1 MWGTMRKYL
10 LYTIMKASS
19 GGVGS
24 WKWSTN
30 LSMEILIYWV
40 WDIIMWYFKG
50 LDSATKIIYR
60 YWKGY
65 ISGMYI

>member
-1 MWGTMRKYL
+1 
-10 LYTIMKASS
+10 MKASS

-30 LSMEILIYWV
+30 FGMEILIYWV